1 MKQREI
7 SYDTAY
13 TWNLKKKKKK
23 ELIYKTENRVTDVE
37 NKAMVTRGER
47 GARDNLGD

>member
-13 TWNLKKKKKK
+13 TWNLKKKM

-37 NKAMVTRGER
+37 NKAMVTRREM